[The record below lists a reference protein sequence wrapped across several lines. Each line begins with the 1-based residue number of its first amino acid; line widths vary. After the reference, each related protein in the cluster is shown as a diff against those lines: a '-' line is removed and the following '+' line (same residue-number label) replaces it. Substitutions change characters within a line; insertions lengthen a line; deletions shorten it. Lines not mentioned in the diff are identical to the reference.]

1 MENTN
6 EITFF
11 CDETR
16 VVERATK
23 ETDLL
28 DNYGLQ
34 HQSYKAIEEMCE
46 LGQALLKWWDD
57 KPENDT
63 VTMLNLRDN
72 VIDELA
78 DVSIMVDQLVYGFG
92 ATEEVLKRM
101 DYKLDRQL
109 SRINLQKTKG
119 MRRDDPWE
127 DDGK

>member
-1 MENTN
+1 MNQK
-6 EITFF
+6 
-11 CDETR
+11 DETR
-16 VVERATK
+16 AINQAAK
-23 ETDLL
+23 EADLL
-28 DNYGLQ
+28 DTYGLQ

-57 KPENDT
+57 KPEGDT
-63 VTMLNLRDN
+63 VSMLNLREN

-78 DVSIMVDQLVYGFG
+78 DVSIMLAQLVYGFD
-92 ATEEVLKRM
+92 ASEEVLNRM

-109 SRINLQKTKG
+109 SRINLQKTSG